1 MTGDSPKAMRR
12 MVHLLGQAQRGQ
24 HDIFSVTCATTS
36 SAFLILTYLLGKRVS
51 GVCAECKVR
60 CLAAKNACRVTPHFA
75 IWSSRQSCLCIIL
88 EPTTLITVKFRLYSH
103 RSTFGSK
110 NLQGYGQI
118 TQHYF
123 LPGDY
128 NNKIDGDGSGS
139 DGKSDKD

>member
-1 MTGDSPKAMRR
+1 MRGMQGTLPCCKKCLPSDPALCHLVIKAILL
-12 MVHLLGQAQRGQ
+12 VHNFRTNYVDYSQ
-24 HDIFSVTCATTS
+24 
-36 SAFLILTYLLGKRVS
+36 ILTVFS
-51 GVCAECKVR
+51 PE
-60 CLAAKNACRVTPHFA
+60 HF
-75 IWSSRQSCLCIIL
+75 W
-88 EPTTLITVKFRLYSH
+88 V
-103 RSTFGSK
+103 K